1 MKAWIA
7 AAAVFCGLTASVK
20 VLAVDGGDGGKFLSS
35 CKGLLNFW
43 DGKSLEASY
52 DAGAM
57 GYCVGVVHGVRGTLQ
72 ILGSELKDDRLRI
85 CLPGDYMEQAGVRAV
100 VKYLDEHPDKLA
112 HKEVTITMLAL
123 RSAYPC
129 K

>member
-1 MKAWIA
+1 VKTWIA
-7 AAAVFCGLTASVK
+7 AAAVFCGLTANVT
-20 VLAVDGGDGGKFLSS
+20 VLADDGGAKFFSS

-43 DGKSLEASY
+43 DGKPLEANY

-57 GYCVGVVHGVRGTLQ
+57 GYCVGVVHGVRGSLQ
-72 ILGSELKDDRLRI
+72 VLGGELKDGHLRV
-85 CLPGDYMEQAGVRAV
+85 CLPEDYIEQAGVRAV
-100 VKYLDEHPDKLA
+100 VKYLGEHPEKLT
-112 HKEVTITMLAL
+112 HEDVTITMLAL